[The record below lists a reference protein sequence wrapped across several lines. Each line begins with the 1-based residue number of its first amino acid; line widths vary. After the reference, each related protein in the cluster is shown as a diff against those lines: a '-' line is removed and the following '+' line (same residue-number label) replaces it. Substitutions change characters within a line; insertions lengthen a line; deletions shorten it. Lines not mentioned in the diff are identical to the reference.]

1 MVIGAIKVFISILD
15 VFDELTKLD
24 PRTGRREGGWGCPFS
39 KQLMLIIILL
49 FNINSH
55 LSIMNIISEFEC

>member
-24 PRTGRREGGWGCPFS
+24 PRTGRREGGWGCSFS

-49 FNINSH
+49 FNSH